1 MGTAATAADDN
12 PMGIHMNANA
22 LDAFEKYES
31 QARSYCREFPV
42 VFARAKS
49 SYLYDERGEA
59 FIDFLCGAGALNYG
73 HNNDAIKQAV
83 LDYIGGDNIMMSLD
97 LHSQAKRDFIETFQR
112 LILQPRGLDYR
123 LQFTSPT
130 GTSVVE
136 SAIKLARKVTGRQN
150 VVAFTN
156 AFHGMTGVSLNL
168 TANRY
173 HRQAVGYGSV
183 SRLPYDGYLGEIDT
197 VDFLR
202 KLLEDHSSGLDLPAA
217 VILES
222 VQGEGGLNVAS
233 VQWLRKLRE
242 LTAEFG
248 ILLIVDDIQAGCG
261 RTGRFFSFERAQI
274 EPDLVCLSKSIG
286 GMGFPMALLLV
297 RPGIDAWSPGED
309 NGTFRGNNLAF
320 VAAAEALRRYWD
332 GHAFERELADKE
344 AGIRRALEAIA
355 QAHPA
360 MVRQVRGLGLMQG
373 LEFHAEQDTAAV
385 IQACFERGLV
395 VECCGPRGQVLK
407 LMPALTIEPEV
418 LARALEIIAIAVDLR
433 AAHRPELA
441 ELLAPLA
448 AAQGA
453 PA

>member
-1 MGTAATAADDN
+1 VMENVLFKISFPAEFHAQTAVEAA
-12 PMGIHMNANA
+12 
-22 LDAFEKYES
+22 L
-31 QARSYCREFPV
+31 
-42 VFARAKS
+42 
-49 SYLYDERGEA
+49 
-59 FIDFLCGAGALNYG
+59 
-73 HNNDAIKQAV
+73 
-83 LDYIGGDNIMMSLD
+83 
-97 LHSQAKRDFIETFQR
+97 
-112 LILQPRGLDYR
+112 
-123 LQFTSPT
+123 
-130 GTSVVE
+130 
-136 SAIKLARKVTGRQN
+136 KLARKYTGRETI
-150 VVAFTN
+150 VSFTN
-156 AFHGMTGVSLNL
+156 AFHGMSLGALAVTGNSTKRGGAGVPLGHAMPMPFDNYLNG
-168 TANRY
+168 R
-173 HRQAVGYGSV
+173 S
-183 SRLPYDGYLGEIDT
+183 P
-197 VDFLR
+197 DFLLFER
-202 KLLEDHSSGLDLPAA
+202 LLADSGRGLDEPAA
-217 VILES
+217 VIVET

-360 MVRQVRGLGLMQG
+360 MIRQVRGLGLMQG